1 MFIELEE
8 LDVPEQKDFLF
19 PFSQKSIQRLRRIWS
34 IFYIELSKRFRLSFK
49 PLFVRQ
55 VPMGAILAM
64 EVVDAVVG
72 AAVDVTRYVLL
83 PKKIMIISSVSL
95 VPVTIRKS

>member
-1 MFIELEE
+1 
-8 LDVPEQKDFLF
+8 
-19 PFSQKSIQRLRRIWS
+19 
-34 IFYIELSKRFRLSFK
+34 
-49 PLFVRQ
+49 
-55 VPMGAILAM
+55 M